1 MGKHSIQILPCR
13 GLQHATTP
21 STARS
26 TQLAAPATADRTTR
40 GSRHGSVLG
49 GWPGLHDLPN
59 AAPGTEQALHR
70 RPCRVCS
77 VSRCAVHNSTARGP
91 QRPVQGHDQ
100 LRSVAGPPI
109 GSASSTR
116 SCLQAAC
123 HRQLAGSK
131 RRGSMPAELKFRK
144 LEGELRL
151 FRPLWA
157 RTCSEQATW
166 CSARLVSSRK
176 RAWRRSAGALADAP
190 RLRPTPRRRNCRCR
204 LENGWLYVFIL

>member
-26 TQLAAPATADRTTR
+26 SQHPPRRTEQREAADMAACWA
-40 GSRHGSVLG
+40 G
-49 GWPGLHDLPN
+49 GLHDLPN

-91 QRPVQGHDQ
+91 QRPAPGHDQ

-109 GSASSTR
+109 GSATSTR
-116 SCLQAAC
+116 SCLHAAC

-176 RAWRRSAGALADAP
+176 RAWRRSVGALADAP
-190 RLRPTPRRRNCRCR
+190 RLRPTRAPAQLQMPTRK
-204 LENGWLYVFIL
+204 WLALHVYVFIL